1 MNIKRILIHYLTSIC
16 VLAINQGN
24 VLNTSIKKKSNTL
37 FLRCL
42 KSSRKTDIQKK
53 KSIQWIIERPNIRNT
68 NKILW
73 RDIKGQLILRKLGR
87 FHREIHILSD
97 QDLGLLDQEGARGD
111 RRKRRLWA
119 TLRFHTR
126 SKNLLTSSKV
136 SSKNLLI
143 KCVSNLKSADCK
155 VHEWVDLTMK
165 ICSDCWLLRLQRVHE
180 SF

>member
-1 MNIKRILIHYLTSIC
+1 MNIKRILIHYPTSIC

-42 KSSRKTDIQKK
+42 KSSRKTDILKKK
-53 KSIQWIIERPNIRNT
+53 KSIQWIIERSNIRNT

-97 QDLGLLDQEGARGD
+97 QDVGLSDQEGARGD
-111 RRKRRLWA
+111 RRKRYLWA

-126 SKNLLTSSKV
+126 SKNLLTQ
-136 SSKNLLI
+136 LI
-143 KCVSNLKSADCK
+143 KCVSNLKNADCK
-155 VHEWVDLTMK
+155 VHEWVDLTVR
-165 ICSDCWLLRLQRVHE
+165 ICSDCWLLRLQSVHK

>member
-42 KSSRKTDIQKK
+42 KSSRKTDILKKK

-126 SKNLLTSSKV
+126 SKNLLTQ
-136 SSKNLLI
+136 LI

-155 VHEWVDLTMK
+155 LHEWVDLTMK